1 LPIAI
6 AALCPTDPAGDTVRI
21 VWTYPEHPMAKPIAE
36 APELID
42 MGSVGPVDLHEI
54 YRDARARSPVA
65 RNEMGFVIGLRGRQI
80 ETIVSD
86 VTRQMENETLMMQ
99 GITSGPLWD
108 LRTNSILFAN
118 GDAHRRRRQPLARTF
133 AFKLMEG
140 MRPKASAVARELV
153 ESRIGAGDIDF
164 LGEISANIPARIIAD
179 MLGFFDQAERS
190 KFEASSIEF
199 EAYVG
204 KLLDDRRKNPCG
216 DFLSE
221 FAAATKESGELTEAE
236 IRADILALIVAG
248 SDTTKNSIAT
258 TLDLLLEHPDQWVK
272 FVADPDGMKKGVA
285 AEGLRYEPVALGIP
299 RFSVAPFE
307 LDGYDIPPGRLVIFS
322 IVSACRDP
330 EIYSN
335 PEAFDISR
343 TDHPRWHFAF
353 GGGAHRCLGEAL
365 ARVEIEE
372 TLAAIARL
380 APKTRITGPRPTLK
394 AAPIRAVDQLRV
406 AFA

>member
-1 LPIAI
+1 
-6 AALCPTDPAGDTVRI
+6 
-21 VWTYPEHPMAKPIAE
+21 MAKPITE
-36 APELID
+36 APELTD
-42 MGSVGPVDLHEI
+42 MGPDAPIDIHAA

-65 RNEMGFVIGLRGRQI
+65 RNQMGIVLGLRGRQL

-99 GITSGPLWD
+99 GVTSGPIWD
-108 LRTNSILFAN
+108 LRANSILFAN

-140 MRPKASAVARELV
+140 MRPKAAAVATELV
-153 ESRIGAGDIDF
+153 SERMGAGDVDF

-179 MLGFFDQAERS
+179 ILGIPHSDLPYFQGLVENAVGTLGFFDQALRS
-190 KFEASSIEF
+190 KYESDIVEF
-199 EAYVG
+199 DAYVG
-204 KLLDDRRKNPCG
+204 KLLDDRRKSPRG

-221 FAAATKESGELTEAE
+221 FAAATKEAGELTEAE
-236 IRADILALIVAG
+236 IRADVIALIVAG
-248 SDTTKNSIAT
+248 SDTTKNSIAM
-258 TLDLLLEHPDQWVK
+258 TLNLLLEHPDQWAK
-272 FVADPDGMKKGVA
+272 LKADPDGMKKGAA
-285 AEGLRYEPVALGIP
+285 AEGLRYEPVALGVP
-299 RFSVAPFE
+299 RFSIAPFE
-307 LDGYDIPPGRLVIFS
+307 LDGYDIEPNRIVIFS

-330 EIYSN
+330 EVYTN
-335 PEAFDISR
+335 PEAFDIGR

-372 TLAAIARL
+372 TLAAIAKL
-380 APKTRITGPRPTLK
+380 APSTRVTGSRPAMK
-394 AAPIRAVDQLRV
+394 AAPIRAVDQMRV